1 MTIQEAA
8 MLGDILTRAGGIAI
22 LGMLV
27 SLAPFLT
34 GILYAWRPSEQRLA
48 LMRPLSLAAI
58 FAGLCTLLSG
68 LAHVFQGMASLPV
81 WTAETLH
88 PIMGGLAET
97 VTPLFVAFGLLTV
110 AWLSVAAGIRRH

>member
-1 MTIQEAA
+1 
-8 MLGDILTRAGGIAI
+8 MLGDILGRAGGIAV

-27 SLAPFLT
+27 SVAPFVT
-34 GILYAWRPSEQRLA
+34 GILYAWRPSERRLA

-68 LAHVFQGMASLPV
+68 LAHVFQGLSASPV
-81 WTAETLH
+81 WTAATLH
-88 PIMGGLAET
+88 PMMAGLAET

-110 AWLSVAAGIRRH
+110 AWLCVAAGIRRH